1 MDASAGLPPGHEDS
15 VPRMENGLL
24 SKLRRPG
31 VHLRQ
36 WVAPLSTRVSPTTPL
51 RQSPLHFF
59 GNRGI
64 RLPRTAS
71 EGRELPPYPGHY
83 PRPWLGPLSF
93 IVRHTPVRPPCTV
106 GQAGTSTPVARSRAT
121 NDMSQ
126 FRWFHTRPRRILLI
140 RPAGFS
146 VTVDDPMRRSH
157 HPRARRLP
165 RVNSATGLHLTA
177 PCSSLS
183 LIRSPFRPRAR
194 RTVRR
199 RTDFVVGFPPGGR
212 PRARHSGDQRFGS
225 VAASDN
231 GSISFV
237 SYPPLQVR

>member
-1 MDASAGLPPGHEDS
+1 
-15 VPRMENGLL
+15 
-24 SKLRRPG
+24 
-31 VHLRQ
+31 LRQ
-36 WVAPLSTRVSPTTPL
+36 WVAPSSTRFSPITPL
-51 RQSPLHFF
+51 RPFPLHSF

-64 RLPRTAS
+64 RLLRTAS

-83 PRPWLGPLSF
+83 PRPWFGPLSF
-93 IVRHTPVRPPCTV
+93 IIRHTPVRPPGIV
-106 GQAGTSTPVARSRAT
+106 RRAGTSTPVARSRAT

-126 FRWFHTRPRRILLI
+126 FRWFHTRPRRILLL

-146 VTVDDPMRRSH
+146 FTVDDPMGRSH

-165 RVNSATGLHLTA
+165 RVNSATGLLLTA
-177 PCSSLS
+177 PRSSLS
-183 LIRSPFRPRAR
+183 LIRSSFRPRER

-199 RTDFVVGFPPGGR
+199 RTDFVVGFPPRGR

-225 VAASDN
+225 VAASDS

-237 SYPPLQVR
+237 SYPPLQVRHNSYLVAPIR